1 MVSLNGYKSDLA
13 DVKRG
18 VPQASIPG
26 PFLFII
32 YRNDLHLVIKYSEIH
47 HFAGDASILN
57 FNSSV
62 KSINKQFDYDLKNF
76 LKASKIFIN
85 VGKTEIALFTS
96 PNKQLD
102 NDLKI
107 KLNGKS
113 IYKTDSVKCLGSHI
127 DKTDTHLFSQTG
139 HMIKLCC
146 KCLCVRCI

>member
-1 MVSLNGYKSDLA
+1 MVSSNGYKSDLA

-18 VPQASIPG
+18 VPQVSIPG

-32 YRNDLHLVIKYSEIH
+32 YINDLHLEIKYSEIH

-57 FNSSV
+57 VNSSV

-107 KLNGKS
+107 KLNGKG
-113 IYKTDSVKCLGSHI
+113 IYKTDSVKCLASHI
-127 DKTDTHLFSQTG
+127 DKTNTHLFSQRA
-139 HMIKLCC
+139 I
-146 KCLCVRCI
+146 